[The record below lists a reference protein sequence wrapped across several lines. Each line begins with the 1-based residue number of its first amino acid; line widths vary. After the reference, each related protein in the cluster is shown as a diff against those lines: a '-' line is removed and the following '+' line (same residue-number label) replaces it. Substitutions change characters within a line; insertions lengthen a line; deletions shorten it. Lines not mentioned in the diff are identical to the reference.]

1 MSKIEI
7 KECITYVYMLRIFE
21 IILYLILL
29 NTYISNNSSNASFLS
44 ALKNIFSNENSS
56 EEQVVDKNNK
66 PVELKIPVNNYI
78 LNQIKE
84 INNTDIENKEKNRI
98 KDDNF
103 NTIQVQQQQIL
114 GILGDY
120 HYDRNAFNKCLVKV
134 QSLILVIE
142 FIKTFCKE
150 LNADLKQL
158 LNNLYD
164 ELNNYKKITNELYKS
179 FNKILDII
187 NLIKFIFKDNNGIID
202 KLIKLDNTKNIS
214 ENLIEFILKDYVHQL
229 DILLEEKTIKYYD
242 NNLHEIL
249 IKVRGKKSVLPSQ
262 LLFIMFNILKEEI
275 INQNQSMNG
284 NYISSDLMKMVYPF
298 YAENIE
304 NRRKYNLAVS
314 IVLLA

>member
-120 HYDRNAFNKCLVKV
+120 HYDR
-134 QSLILVIE
+134 
-142 FIKTFCKE
+142 
-150 LNADLKQL
+150 
-158 LNNLYD
+158 
-164 ELNNYKKITNELYKS
+164 KK
-179 FNKILDII
+179 
-187 NLIKFIFKDNNGIID
+187 
-202 KLIKLDNTKNIS
+202 
-214 ENLIEFILKDYVHQL
+214 
-229 DILLEEKTIKYYD
+229 
-242 NNLHEIL
+242 
-249 IKVRGKKSVLPSQ
+249 
-262 LLFIMFNILKEEI
+262 
-275 INQNQSMNG
+275 
-284 NYISSDLMKMVYPF
+284 
-298 YAENIE
+298 
-304 NRRKYNLAVS
+304 
-314 IVLLA
+314 